1 MRFIQGSLNLGV
13 AEPILGKPPGCSLYL
28 WFWAVGAVTGV
39 WVCLRFLG
47 SGARGRAW
55 VSLFTFYV
63 FSSPQS
69 LRIPLW
75 RVRPVYGRATPRKNP
90 SRLPCED
97 HSIKVLVRLR
107 SCSRRTVQQDTCE
120 NQACTISGATPSLKF
135 RVLTSL
141 MQMEYRCRR
150 AKPESQGDKSLL
162 ANSAKL
168 VENKGG
174 YTPSQTLTLIVK
186 TAEEGSD
193 EQEQRRNQ
201 GNR

>member
-1 MRFIQGSLNLGV
+1 MGV
-13 AEPILGKPPGCSLYL
+13 AEPIHGKTPGCLPYL

-47 SGARGRAW
+47 SGASGRAW

-97 HSIKVLVRLR
+97 HSIKVLVR
-107 SCSRRTVQQDTCE
+107 CSRKNWEGRSARRTSQGLPRRHLRALHYPD
-120 NQACTISGATPSLKF
+120 
-135 RVLTSL
+135 
-141 MQMEYRCRR
+141 RR

-186 TAEEGSD
+186 TAEGGSD